1 MTLLIGLIIGLVLGL
16 TGAGGSLL
24 AVPLLSVFLH
34 QAPAQASGLA
44 LGAVAASSAWGA
56 IAHIRKRQ
64 VLWIPALLFGLS
76 GMLLAPV
83 GRSLAA
89 FADPLTLKL
98 AFVVLS
104 LAIAARMLWQSWHQP
119 EHAALVRAHAGN
131 EAQAALLCRFSET
144 LRFDWRPR
152 CMVGLVTGGVL
163 TGLLSGLFGVGGGFL
178 IIPFLTQLNSAS
190 MRQAVATSLLII
202 AAISASGFAMD
213 VMTRA
218 LNTDLLPALAAGSIG
233 GMIFGTL
240 LAQRVAGTLLQR
252 IFALAIVAMAVLSLT
267 TGG

>member
-34 QAPAQASGLA
+34 QAPAQAGGLA

-56 IAHIRKRQ
+56 IGHIRKRQ
-64 VLWIPALLFGLS
+64 VLWVPALLFAVS
-76 GMLLAPV
+76 GMVLAPV
-83 GRSLAA
+83 GRWLSV
-89 FADPLTLKL
+89 FADPFTLKL
-98 AFVVLS
+98 AFALLS

-119 EHAALVRAHAGN
+119 EHAALVRAHVGV
-131 EAQAALLCRFSET
+131 EAPSALLCRFSET
-144 LRFDWRPR
+144 QRFDWRPR
-152 CMVGLVTGGVL
+152 CMVGLITGGVL

-202 AAISASGFAMD
+202 AAISASGFALD
-213 VMTRA
+213 FMTGA
-218 LNTDLLPALAAGSIG
+218 LNTTLLPALAAGSIG
-233 GMIFGTL
+233 GMILGTL
-240 LAQRVAGTLLQR
+240 LAQRVAGSRLQQA
-252 IFALAIVAMAVLSLT
+252 FALAIVVMAVLSLT

>member
-16 TGAGGSLL
+16 TGAGGSLV

-34 QAPAQASGLA
+34 QDHAQASGLA

-64 VLWIPALLFGLS
+64 VLWIPALLFGVS

-83 GRSLAA
+83 GRWLAML
-89 FADPLTLKL
+89 ADPLMLKI

-104 LAIAARMLWQSWHQP
+104 LAIASRMLWQSWHQP
-119 EHAALVRAHAGN
+119 ELSGLVRASVGD
-131 EAQAALLCRFSET
+131 ETPTALLCRFSET

-213 VMTRA
+213 A
-218 LNTDLLPALAAGSIG
+218 LTGSLNMSLLPALAAGSIG
-233 GMIFGTL
+233 GMIVGIL
-240 LAQRVAGTLLQR
+240 LAQRVAGKRLQQ
-252 IFALAIVAMAVLSLT
+252 IFALAIVAMSVLSLT